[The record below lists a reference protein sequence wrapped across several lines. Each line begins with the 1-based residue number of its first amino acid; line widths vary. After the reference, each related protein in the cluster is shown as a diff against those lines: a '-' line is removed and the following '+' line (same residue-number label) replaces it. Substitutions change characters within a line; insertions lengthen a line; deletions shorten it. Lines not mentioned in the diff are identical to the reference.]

1 MKHTAHV
8 VFEYGS
14 FAIPVEHFPVLQDLV
29 RITKTWDSATNKYE
43 YKVDRTD
50 IGLTLLTKEQ
60 VGVILATEKLE

>member
-8 VFEYGS
+8 ILDYGV
-14 FAIPVEHFPVLQDLV
+14 FAIPVEHLAALQDLV
-29 RITKTWDSATNKYE
+29 KMSKSWDSATNKYE

-50 IGLTLLTKEQ
+50 IGLTLLTKDQ